1 MESVF
6 GRRKKEETKDGLTCP
21 LCTLE
26 NPLSAESCSRCYY
39 DFTVGTH
46 QQSRSSD
53 EKVVNS
59 LLNELNAEVSDS
71 EEDGIDVDW
80 TGHSFDMSDLSVEVS
95 DYGDSEDV
103 TVSSTVGFARQLV
116 SNEEV
121 GGEEEEEEY
130 TLTSDDAPSS
140 VEKFVV
146 PEGEEE
152 DLSIPEP
159 TRIAIVDPVSK
170 EGPGMD
176 EDLLTADWSES
187 DTAPV
192 LPQNE
197 TDEMETPPD
206 NSVPTSM
213 PAMPAMPAVNPE
225 SIETVTPPEPEYQDV
240 STPPPAVE
248 SHPVAAPPPE
258 AFANTNPASLPTLP
272 GALPP
277 VQPNVQPAPQPSTQI
292 TYNITQNIHDS
303 VPKGAMMS
311 IAPPAPSPSPV
322 TTPVAVPMPNLP
334 TAPVAPPEVAS
345 ASPLPLWPWPQA
357 EPWDDRLLAGKVKN
371 AMEAAKMNRKEEAV
385 LILDEIGPHLGDR
398 TRLMLYIGA
407 LLKSLGRSDDLSS
420 MLEIAR
426 KDYTDDEHVLAAL
439 KQLS

>member
-6 GRRKKEETKDGLTCP
+6 GRRKKEETKNGLTCP

-39 DFTVGTH
+39 DFTVGNH

-53 EKVVNS
+53 EKVVSS
-59 LLNELNAEVSDS
+59 LLNELNSEVSDS
-71 EEDGIDVDW
+71 EEEGIDVDW
-80 TGHSFDMSDLSVEVS
+80 TGHTFDMSDLSVEVA

-121 GGEEEEEEY
+121 GSEEEEEEY
-130 TLTSDDAPSS
+130 ILTSDDAPSS

-192 LPQNE
+192 LPQNG
-197 TDEMETPPD
+197 TDEMEPTPD

-225 SIETVTPPEPEYQDV
+225 SIEKATPPEPESQDV
-240 STPPPAVE
+240 STPPPSAVTHVTDNVTQNISDSVISE
-248 SHPVAAPPPE
+248 SPVVAPPPE

-272 GALPP
+272 GAPSP
-277 VQPNVQPAPQPSTQI
+277 VQPNAQPVPQPSI
-292 TYNITQNIHDS
+292 
-303 VPKGAMMS
+303 
-311 IAPPAPSPSPV
+311 PPMPTAPSPAPA

-334 TAPVAPPEVAS
+334 TVPVTPPEVAS
-345 ASPLPLWPWPQA
+345 ASPPPLWPWPQA

-385 LILDEIGPHLGDR
+385 LSLDESGPHLVDR

-407 LLKSLGRSDDLSS
+407 LLKSLGRSDALSS

>member
-1 MESVF
+1 MF
-6 GRRKKEETKDGLTCP
+6 GRRKKEEAKDGLTCP

-53 EKVVNS
+53 EKEVNS

-71 EEDGIDVDW
+71 EEEGIDVDW
-80 TGHSFDMSDLSVEVS
+80 TAHTFDMSDLSVEVA

-103 TVSSTVGFARQLV
+103 TVSSTIGFARQLV
-116 SNEEV
+116 SNDEV
-121 GGEEEEEEY
+121 GNEEGEEEY

-152 DLSIPEP
+152 DISIPEP

-176 EDLLTADWSES
+176 EDLLTEDWSES

-192 LPQNE
+192 LPQNG
-197 TDEMETPPD
+197 TDEMEQLPEG
-206 NSVPTSM
+206 SVPTSM
-213 PAMPAMPAVNPE
+213 PAMPAMPSTTSQPM
-225 SIETVTPPEPEYQDV
+225 ETVTSPEPESQEAL
-240 STPPPAVE
+240 STLPAAE
-248 SHPVAAPPPE
+248 PRPVVAPPPE
-258 AFANTNPASLPTLP
+258 AFENTASTGLPTLP
-272 GALPP
+272 GAPP
-277 VQPNVQPAPQPSTQI
+277 TVQPNVQP
-292 TYNITQNIHDS
+292 
-303 VPKGAMMS
+303 V
-311 IAPPAPSPSPV
+311 PSPPMPPMPNVSPGS
-322 TTPVAVPMPNLP
+322 TSPPTPAPVAVSMPNLP
-334 TAPVAPPEVAS
+334 TAPVPSS
-345 ASPLPLWPWPQA
+345 ASPPPIWPWPQA

-371 AMEAAKMNRKEEAV
+371 AMEAAKMNRKEEATQ
-385 LILDEIGPHLGDR
+385 ILDEIGPHLGDR

-407 LLKSLGRSDDLSS
+407 LLKSLGRSDALSS

-426 KDYTDDEHVLAAL
+426 KDYMDDEHVIAAL

>member
-1 MESVF
+1 MF
-6 GRRKKEETKDGLTCP
+6 GRRKKEEAKDGLTCP

-53 EKVVNS
+53 EKEVNS

-71 EEDGIDVDW
+71 EEEGIDVDW
-80 TGHSFDMSDLSVEVS
+80 TAHTFDMSDLSVEVA

-103 TVSSTVGFARQLV
+103 TVSSTIGFARQLV
-116 SNEEV
+116 SNDEV
-121 GGEEEEEEY
+121 GNEEGEEEY

-152 DLSIPEP
+152 DISIPEP

-176 EDLLTADWSES
+176 EDLLTEDWSES

-192 LPQNE
+192 LPQNG
-197 TDEMETPPD
+197 TDEMEQLPEG
-206 NSVPTSM
+206 SVPTSM
-213 PAMPAMPAVNPE
+213 PAMPAMPSTTSQPM
-225 SIETVTPPEPEYQDV
+225 ETVTSPEPEPQEAL
-240 STPPPAVE
+240 STLPAAE
-248 SHPVAAPPPE
+248 PRPVVAPPPE
-258 AFANTNPASLPTLP
+258 AFENTASTGLPTLP
-272 GALPP
+272 GAPP
-277 VQPNVQPAPQPSTQI
+277 TVQPNVQP
-292 TYNITQNIHDS
+292 
-303 VPKGAMMS
+303 V
-311 IAPPAPSPSPV
+311 PSPPMPPMPNVSPGS
-322 TTPVAVPMPNLP
+322 TSPPTPAPVAVSMPNLP
-334 TAPVAPPEVAS
+334 TAPVPSS
-345 ASPLPLWPWPQA
+345 ASPPPIWPWPQA

-371 AMEAAKMNRKEEAV
+371 AMEAAKMNRKEEATQ
-385 LILDEIGPHLGDR
+385 ILDEIGPHLGDR

-407 LLKSLGRSDDLSS
+407 LLKSLGRSDALSS

-426 KDYTDDEHVLAAL
+426 KDYMDDEHVIAAL

>member
-1 MESVF
+1 MF
-6 GRRKKEETKDGLTCP
+6 GRRKKEEAKDGLTCP

-53 EKVVNS
+53 EKEVNS

-71 EEDGIDVDW
+71 EEEGIDVDW
-80 TGHSFDMSDLSVEVS
+80 TAHTFDMSDLSVEVA

-103 TVSSTVGFARQLV
+103 TVSSTIGFARQLV
-116 SNEEV
+116 SNDEV
-121 GGEEEEEEY
+121 GNEEGEDEY

-152 DLSIPEP
+152 DISIPEP

-176 EDLLTADWSES
+176 EDLLTEDWSES

-192 LPQNE
+192 LSQNG
-197 TDEMETPPD
+197 TDEMEQLPEG
-206 NSVPTSM
+206 SVPTSM
-213 PAMPAMPAVNPE
+213 PAMPAMPSTTSQPM
-225 SIETVTPPEPEYQDV
+225 ETVTSPEPEPQEAL
-240 STPPPAVE
+240 STLPAAE
-248 SHPVAAPPPE
+248 PRPVVAPPPE
-258 AFANTNPASLPTLP
+258 AFENTASTGLPTLP
-272 GALPP
+272 GAPP
-277 VQPNVQPAPQPSTQI
+277 TVQPNVQP
-292 TYNITQNIHDS
+292 
-303 VPKGAMMS
+303 V
-311 IAPPAPSPSPV
+311 PSPPMPPMPNVSPGS
-322 TTPVAVPMPNLP
+322 TSPPTPAPVAVPMPNLP
-334 TAPVAPPEVAS
+334 TAPVPSS
-345 ASPLPLWPWPQA
+345 ASPPPIWPWPQA

-371 AMEAAKMNRKEEAV
+371 AMEAAKMNRKEEATQ
-385 LILDEIGPHLGDR
+385 ILDEIGPHLGDR

-407 LLKSLGRSDDLSS
+407 LLKSLGRSDALSS

-426 KDYTDDEHVLAAL
+426 KDYMDDEHVIAAL

>member
-1 MESVF
+1 MF
-6 GRRKKEETKDGLTCP
+6 GRRKKEEAKDGLTCP

-53 EKVVNS
+53 EKEVNS

-71 EEDGIDVDW
+71 EEEGIDVDW
-80 TGHSFDMSDLSVEVS
+80 TAHTFDMSDLSVEVA

-103 TVSSTVGFARQLV
+103 TVSSTIGFARQLV
-116 SNEEV
+116 SNDEV
-121 GGEEEEEEY
+121 GNEEGEEEY

-152 DLSIPEP
+152 DISIPEP

-176 EDLLTADWSES
+176 EDLLTEDWSES

-192 LPQNE
+192 LSQNE
-197 TDEMETPPD
+197 TDEMEQLPEG
-206 NSVPTSM
+206 SVPTSM
-213 PAMPAMPAVNPE
+213 PAMPAMPSTTSQPM
-225 SIETVTPPEPEYQDV
+225 ETVTSPEPEPQEAL
-240 STPPPAVE
+240 STLPAAE
-248 SHPVAAPPPE
+248 PRPVVAPPPE
-258 AFANTNPASLPTLP
+258 AFENTASTGLPTLP
-272 GALPP
+272 GAPP
-277 VQPNVQPAPQPSTQI
+277 TVQPNVQP
-292 TYNITQNIHDS
+292 
-303 VPKGAMMS
+303 V
-311 IAPPAPSPSPV
+311 PSPPMPPMPNVSPGS
-322 TTPVAVPMPNLP
+322 TSPPTPAPVAVPMPNLP
-334 TAPVAPPEVAS
+334 TAPVPSS
-345 ASPLPLWPWPQA
+345 ASPPPIWPWPQA

-371 AMEAAKMNRKEEAV
+371 AMEAAKMNRKEEATQ
-385 LILDEIGPHLGDR
+385 ILDEIGPHLGDR

-407 LLKSLGRSDDLSS
+407 LLKSLGRSDALSS

-426 KDYTDDEHVLAAL
+426 KDYMDDEHVIAAL

>member
-1 MESVF
+1 MF

-39 DFTVGTH
+39 DFTVGNH

-59 LLNELNAEVSDS
+59 LLNELNSEVSDS
-71 EEDGIDVDW
+71 EEEGIDVDW
-80 TGHSFDMSDLSVEVS
+80 TGHTFDMSDLSVEVA

-121 GGEEEEEEY
+121 GSEEEEEEY
-130 TLTSDDAPSS
+130 ILTSDDAPSS

-192 LPQNE
+192 LPQNG
-197 TDEMETPPD
+197 TDEMDSIPD
-206 NSVPTSM
+206 NLAPTSM
-213 PAMPAMPAVNPE
+213 PAMPAMPVVNPE
-225 SIETVTPPEPEYQDV
+225 SIETATPSEPESQDV
-240 STPPPAVE
+240 STPLPAVE
-248 SHPVAAPPPE
+248 THPVAAPPPE

-272 GALPP
+272 GVPSP
-277 VQPNVQPAPQPSTQI
+277 VQPNVQPTPQPSIPPMPT
-292 TYNITQNIHDS
+292 
-303 VPKGAMMS
+303 VPT
-311 IAPPAPSPSPV
+311 APSPSPA

-334 TAPVAPPEVAS
+334 TVPVAPPEVVS
-345 ASPLPLWPWPQA
+345 ASPPPLWPWPQA

-407 LLKSLGRSDDLSS
+407 LLKSLGRSDALSS

>member
-1 MESVF
+1 MF
-6 GRRKKEETKDGLTCP
+6 GRRKKEEAKDGLTCP

-53 EKVVNS
+53 EKEVNS

-71 EEDGIDVDW
+71 EEEGIDVDW
-80 TGHSFDMSDLSVEVS
+80 TAHTFDMSDLSVEVA

-103 TVSSTVGFARQLV
+103 TVSSTIGFARQLV
-116 SNEEV
+116 SNDEV
-121 GGEEEEEEY
+121 GNEEGEEEY

-152 DLSIPEP
+152 DISIPEP

-176 EDLLTADWSES
+176 EDLLTEDWSES

-192 LPQNE
+192 LSQNE
-197 TDEMETPPD
+197 TDEMEQLPEG
-206 NSVPTSM
+206 SVPTSM
-213 PAMPAMPAVNPE
+213 PAMPAMPSTTSQPM
-225 SIETVTPPEPEYQDV
+225 ETVTSPEPEPQEAL
-240 STPPPAVE
+240 STLPAAE
-248 SHPVAAPPPE
+248 PRPVVAPPPE
-258 AFANTNPASLPTLP
+258 AFENTASTGLPTLP
-272 GALPP
+272 GAPP
-277 VQPNVQPAPQPSTQI
+277 TVQPNVQP
-292 TYNITQNIHDS
+292 
-303 VPKGAMMS
+303 V
-311 IAPPAPSPSPV
+311 PSPPMPPMPNVSLGSTSPP
-322 TTPVAVPMPNLP
+322 TPAPVAVSMPNLP
-334 TAPVAPPEVAS
+334 TAPVPSS
-345 ASPLPLWPWPQA
+345 ASPPPIWPWPQA

-371 AMEAAKMNRKEEAV
+371 AMEAAKMNRKEEATQ
-385 LILDEIGPHLGDR
+385 ILDEIGPHLGDR

-407 LLKSLGRSDDLSS
+407 LLKSLGRSDALSS

-426 KDYTDDEHVLAAL
+426 KDYMDDEHVIAAL

>member
-1 MESVF
+1 MF

-121 GGEEEEEEY
+121 GSEEEEEDY

-197 TDEMETPPD
+197 TDEMEPPPD

-213 PAMPAMPAVNPE
+213 PVMPAMPAVNPE
-225 SIETVTPPEPEYQDV
+225 SIETVTPPESESQDV
-240 STPPPAVE
+240 SAPPPAVE

-272 GALPP
+272 GAPPP
-277 VQPNVQPAPQPSTQI
+277 VQPNVQPAPQPSI
-292 TYNITQNIHDS
+292 PAMPI
-303 VPKGAMMS
+303 VPS
-311 IAPPAPSPSPV
+311 APSPSPA

-334 TAPVAPPEVAS
+334 TAPVAPPGVAS

>member
-1 MESVF
+1 MF
-6 GRRKKEETKDGLTCP
+6 GRRKKEEAKDGLTCP

-53 EKVVNS
+53 EKEVNS

-71 EEDGIDVDW
+71 EEEGIDVDW
-80 TGHSFDMSDLSVEVS
+80 TAHTFDMSDLSVEVA

-103 TVSSTVGFARQLV
+103 TVSSTIGFARQLV
-116 SNEEV
+116 SNDEV
-121 GGEEEEEEY
+121 GNEEGEEEY

-152 DLSIPEP
+152 DISIPEP

-176 EDLLTADWSES
+176 EDLLTEDWSES

-192 LPQNE
+192 LSQNE
-197 TDEMETPPD
+197 TDEMEQLPEG
-206 NSVPTSM
+206 SVPTSM
-213 PAMPAMPAVNPE
+213 PAMPAMPSTTSQPM
-225 SIETVTPPEPEYQDV
+225 ETVTSPEPESQEAL
-240 STPPPAVE
+240 STLPAAE
-248 SHPVAAPPPE
+248 PRPVVAPPPE
-258 AFANTNPASLPTLP
+258 AFENTASTGLPTLP
-272 GALPP
+272 GAPP
-277 VQPNVQPAPQPSTQI
+277 TVQPNVQP
-292 TYNITQNIHDS
+292 
-303 VPKGAMMS
+303 V
-311 IAPPAPSPSPV
+311 PSPPMPPMPNVSPGS
-322 TTPVAVPMPNLP
+322 TSPPTPAPVAVSMPNLP
-334 TAPVAPPEVAS
+334 TAPVPSS
-345 ASPLPLWPWPQA
+345 ASPPPIWPWPQA

-371 AMEAAKMNRKEEAV
+371 AMEAAKMNRKEEATQ
-385 LILDEIGPHLGDR
+385 ILDEIGPHLGDR

-407 LLKSLGRSDDLSS
+407 LLKSLGRSDALSS

-426 KDYTDDEHVLAAL
+426 KDYMDDEHVIAAL

>member
-1 MESVF
+1 MF
-6 GRRKKEETKDGLTCP
+6 GRRKKEEAKDGLTCP

-53 EKVVNS
+53 EKEVNS

-71 EEDGIDVDW
+71 EEEGIDVDW
-80 TGHSFDMSDLSVEVS
+80 TAHTFDMSDLSVEVA

-103 TVSSTVGFARQLV
+103 TVSSTIGFARQLV
-116 SNEEV
+116 SNDEV
-121 GGEEEEEEY
+121 GNEEGEDEY

-152 DLSIPEP
+152 DISIPEP

-176 EDLLTADWSES
+176 EDLLTEDWSES

-192 LPQNE
+192 LSQNG
-197 TDEMETPPD
+197 TDEMEQLPEG
-206 NSVPTSM
+206 SVPTSM
-213 PAMPAMPAVNPE
+213 PAMPAMPSTTSQPME
-225 SIETVTPPEPEYQDV
+225 KVTSPEPEPQEAL
-240 STPPPAVE
+240 STLPAAE
-248 SHPVAAPPPE
+248 PRPVVAPPPE
-258 AFANTNPASLPTLP
+258 AFENTASTGLPTLP
-272 GALPP
+272 GAPP
-277 VQPNVQPAPQPSTQI
+277 TVQPNVQP
-292 TYNITQNIHDS
+292 
-303 VPKGAMMS
+303 V
-311 IAPPAPSPSPV
+311 PSPPMPPMPNVSPGS
-322 TTPVAVPMPNLP
+322 TSPPTPAPVAVPMPNLP
-334 TAPVAPPEVAS
+334 TAPVPSS
-345 ASPLPLWPWPQA
+345 ASPPPIWPWPQA

-371 AMEAAKMNRKEEAV
+371 AMEAAKMNRKEEATQ
-385 LILDEIGPHLGDR
+385 ILDEIGPHLGDR

-407 LLKSLGRSDDLSS
+407 LLKSLGRSDALSS

-426 KDYTDDEHVLAAL
+426 KDYMDDEHVIAAL

>member
-39 DFTVGTH
+39 DFTVGNH

-59 LLNELNAEVSDS
+59 LLNELNSEVSDS
-71 EEDGIDVDW
+71 EEEGIDVDW
-80 TGHSFDMSDLSVEVS
+80 TGHTFDMSDLSVEVA

-121 GGEEEEEEY
+121 GSEEEEEEY
-130 TLTSDDAPSS
+130 ILTSDDAPSS

-192 LPQNE
+192 LPQNG
-197 TDEMETPPD
+197 TDEMDSIPD
-206 NSVPTSM
+206 NLAPTSM
-213 PAMPAMPAVNPE
+213 PAMPAMPVVNPE
-225 SIETVTPPEPEYQDV
+225 SIETATPSEPESQDV
-240 STPPPAVE
+240 STPLPAVE
-248 SHPVAAPPPE
+248 THPVAAPPPE

-272 GALPP
+272 GVPSP
-277 VQPNVQPAPQPSTQI
+277 VQPNVQPTPQPSIPPMPT
-292 TYNITQNIHDS
+292 
-303 VPKGAMMS
+303 VPT
-311 IAPPAPSPSPV
+311 APSPSPA

-334 TAPVAPPEVAS
+334 TVPVTPPEVVS
-345 ASPLPLWPWPQA
+345 ASPPPLWPWPQA

-407 LLKSLGRSDDLSS
+407 LLKSLGRSDALSS

>member
-1 MESVF
+1 MF
-6 GRRKKEETKDGLTCP
+6 GRRKKEEAKDGLTCP

-53 EKVVNS
+53 EKEVNS

-71 EEDGIDVDW
+71 EEEGIDVDW
-80 TGHSFDMSDLSVEVS
+80 TAHTFDMSDLSVEVA

-103 TVSSTVGFARQLV
+103 TVSSTIGFARQLV
-116 SNEEV
+116 SNDEV
-121 GGEEEEEEY
+121 GNEEGEEEY
-130 TLTSDDAPSS
+130 PLTSDDAPSS

-152 DLSIPEP
+152 DISIPEP

-176 EDLLTADWSES
+176 EDLLTEDWSES

-192 LPQNE
+192 LPQNG
-197 TDEMETPPD
+197 TDEMEQLPEG
-206 NSVPTSM
+206 SVPTSM
-213 PAMPAMPAVNPE
+213 PAMPAMPSTTSQPM
-225 SIETVTPPEPEYQDV
+225 ETVTSPEPEPQEAL
-240 STPPPAVE
+240 STLPAAE
-248 SHPVAAPPPE
+248 PRPVVAPPPE
-258 AFANTNPASLPTLP
+258 AFENTASTGLPTLP
-272 GALPP
+272 GAPP
-277 VQPNVQPAPQPSTQI
+277 TVQPNVQP
-292 TYNITQNIHDS
+292 
-303 VPKGAMMS
+303 V
-311 IAPPAPSPSPV
+311 PSPPMPPMPNVSPGS
-322 TTPVAVPMPNLP
+322 TSPPTPAPVAVSMPNLP
-334 TAPVAPPEVAS
+334 TAPVPSS
-345 ASPLPLWPWPQA
+345 ASPPPIWPWPQA

-371 AMEAAKMNRKEEAV
+371 AMEAAKMNRKEEATQ
-385 LILDEIGPHLGDR
+385 ILDEIGPHLGDR

-407 LLKSLGRSDDLSS
+407 LLKSLGRSDALSS

-426 KDYTDDEHVLAAL
+426 KDYMDDEHVIAAL

>member
-39 DFTVGTH
+39 DFTVGNH

-59 LLNELNAEVSDS
+59 LLNELNSEVSDS
-71 EEDGIDVDW
+71 EEEGIDVDW
-80 TGHSFDMSDLSVEVS
+80 TGHTFDMSDLSVEVA

-121 GGEEEEEEY
+121 GSEEEEEEY
-130 TLTSDDAPSS
+130 ILTSDDAPSS

-192 LPQNE
+192 LPQNG
-197 TDEMETPPD
+197 TDEMDSIPD
-206 NSVPTSM
+206 NLAPTSM
-213 PAMPAMPAVNPE
+213 PAMPAMPVVNPE
-225 SIETVTPPEPEYQDV
+225 SIETATPSEPESQDV
-240 STPPPAVE
+240 STPLPAVE
-248 SHPVAAPPPE
+248 THPVAAPPPE

-272 GALPP
+272 GVPSP
-277 VQPNVQPAPQPSTQI
+277 VQPNVQPTPQPSIPPMPT
-292 TYNITQNIHDS
+292 
-303 VPKGAMMS
+303 VPT
-311 IAPPAPSPSPV
+311 APSPSPA

-334 TAPVAPPEVAS
+334 TVPVAPPEVVS
-345 ASPLPLWPWPQA
+345 ASPPPLWPWPQA

-407 LLKSLGRSDDLSS
+407 LLKSLGRSDALSS

>member
-121 GGEEEEEEY
+121 GSEEEEEDY

-197 TDEMETPPD
+197 TDEMEPPPD

-213 PAMPAMPAVNPE
+213 PVMPAMPAVNPE
-225 SIETVTPPEPEYQDV
+225 SIETVTPPESESQDV
-240 STPPPAVE
+240 SAPPPAVE

-272 GALPP
+272 GAPPP
-277 VQPNVQPAPQPSTQI
+277 VQPNVQPAPQPSI
-292 TYNITQNIHDS
+292 PAMPI
-303 VPKGAMMS
+303 VPS
-311 IAPPAPSPSPV
+311 APSPSPA

-334 TAPVAPPEVAS
+334 TAPVAPPGVAS

>member
-1 MESVF
+1 MF
-6 GRRKKEETKDGLTCP
+6 GRRKKEEAKDGLTCP

-53 EKVVNS
+53 EKEVNS

-71 EEDGIDVDW
+71 EEEGIDVDW
-80 TGHSFDMSDLSVEVS
+80 TAHTFDMSDLSVEVA

-103 TVSSTVGFARQLV
+103 TVSSTIGFARQLV
-116 SNEEV
+116 SNDEV
-121 GGEEEEEEY
+121 GNEEGEEEY

-152 DLSIPEP
+152 DISIPEP

-176 EDLLTADWSES
+176 EDLLTEDWSES

-192 LPQNE
+192 LSQNE
-197 TDEMETPPD
+197 TDEMEQLPEG
-206 NSVPTSM
+206 SVPTSM
-213 PAMPAMPAVNPE
+213 PAMPAMPSTTSQPM
-225 SIETVTPPEPEYQDV
+225 ETVTSPEPEPQEAL
-240 STPPPAVE
+240 STLPAAE
-248 SHPVAAPPPE
+248 PRPVVAPPPE
-258 AFANTNPASLPTLP
+258 AFENTASTGLPTLP
-272 GALPP
+272 GAPP
-277 VQPNVQPAPQPSTQI
+277 TVQPNVQP
-292 TYNITQNIHDS
+292 
-303 VPKGAMMS
+303 V
-311 IAPPAPSPSPV
+311 PSPPMPPMPNVSPGS
-322 TTPVAVPMPNLP
+322 TSPPTPAPVAVSMPNLP
-334 TAPVAPPEVAS
+334 TAPVPSS
-345 ASPLPLWPWPQA
+345 ASPPPIWPWPQA

-371 AMEAAKMNRKEEAV
+371 AMEAAKMNRKEEATQ
-385 LILDEIGPHLGDR
+385 ILDEIGPHLGDR

-407 LLKSLGRSDDLSS
+407 LLKSLGRSDALSS

-426 KDYTDDEHVLAAL
+426 KDYMDDEHVIAAL

>member
-1 MESVF
+1 MF
-6 GRRKKEETKDGLTCP
+6 GRRKKEEAKDGLTCP

-53 EKVVNS
+53 EKEVNS

-71 EEDGIDVDW
+71 EEEGIDVDW
-80 TGHSFDMSDLSVEVS
+80 TAHTFDMSDLSVEVA

-103 TVSSTVGFARQLV
+103 TVSSTIGFARQLV
-116 SNEEV
+116 SNDEV
-121 GGEEEEEEY
+121 GNEEGEEEY

-152 DLSIPEP
+152 DISIPEP

-176 EDLLTADWSES
+176 EDLLTEDWSES

-192 LPQNE
+192 LPQNG
-197 TDEMETPPD
+197 TDEMEQLPEG
-206 NSVPTSM
+206 SVPTSM
-213 PAMPAMPAVNPE
+213 PAMPAMPSTTSQPM
-225 SIETVTPPEPEYQDV
+225 ETVTSPEPEPQEAL
-240 STPPPAVE
+240 STLPAAE
-248 SHPVAAPPPE
+248 PRPVVAPPPE
-258 AFANTNPASLPTLP
+258 AFENTASTGLPTLP
-272 GALPP
+272 GAPP
-277 VQPNVQPAPQPSTQI
+277 TVQPNVQP
-292 TYNITQNIHDS
+292 
-303 VPKGAMMS
+303 V
-311 IAPPAPSPSPV
+311 PSPPMPPMPNVSLGSTSPP
-322 TTPVAVPMPNLP
+322 TPAPVAVPMPNLP
-334 TAPVAPPEVAS
+334 TAPVPSS
-345 ASPLPLWPWPQA
+345 ASPPPIWPWPQA

-371 AMEAAKMNRKEEAV
+371 AMEAAKMNRKEEATQ
-385 LILDEIGPHLGDR
+385 ILDEIGPHLGDR

-407 LLKSLGRSDDLSS
+407 LLKSLGRSDALSS

-426 KDYTDDEHVLAAL
+426 KDYMDDEHVIAAL

>member
-1 MESVF
+1 MF
-6 GRRKKEETKDGLTCP
+6 GRRKKEEAKDGLTCP

-53 EKVVNS
+53 EKEVNS

-71 EEDGIDVDW
+71 EEEGIDVDW
-80 TGHSFDMSDLSVEVS
+80 TAHTFDMSDLSVEVA

-103 TVSSTVGFARQLV
+103 TVSSTIGFARQLV
-116 SNEEV
+116 SNDEV
-121 GGEEEEEEY
+121 GNEEGEEEY

-152 DLSIPEP
+152 DISIPEP

-176 EDLLTADWSES
+176 EDLLTEDWSES

-192 LPQNE
+192 LSQNG
-197 TDEMETPPD
+197 TDEMEQLPEG
-206 NSVPTSM
+206 SVPTSM
-213 PAMPAMPAVNPE
+213 PAMPAMPSTTSQ
-225 SIETVTPPEPEYQDV
+225 SIETVTSTEPEPQEAL
-240 STPPPAVE
+240 SALPAAE
-248 SHPVAAPPPE
+248 PRPVVAPPPE
-258 AFANTNPASLPTLP
+258 AFENTASTGLPTLP
-272 GALPP
+272 GAPP
-277 VQPNVQPAPQPSTQI
+277 TVQPNVQP
-292 TYNITQNIHDS
+292 
-303 VPKGAMMS
+303 K
-311 IAPPAPSPSPV
+311 PSPPMPPMPNVSPGSTSP
-322 TTPVAVPMPNLP
+322 TTPAPVAVPMPNLP
-334 TAPVAPPEVAS
+334 TAPVPSS
-345 ASPLPLWPWPQA
+345 ASPPPIWPWPQA

-371 AMEAAKMNRKEEAV
+371 AMEAAKMNRKEEATQ
-385 LILDEIGPHLGDR
+385 ILDEIGPHLGDR

-407 LLKSLGRSDDLSS
+407 LLKSLGRSDALSS

-426 KDYTDDEHVLAAL
+426 KDYMDDEHVIAAL

>member
-6 GRRKKEETKDGLTCP
+6 GRRKKEETKNGLTCP

-39 DFTVGTH
+39 DFTVGNH

-53 EKVVNS
+53 EKVVSS
-59 LLNELNAEVSDS
+59 LLNELNSEVSDS
-71 EEDGIDVDW
+71 EEEGIDVDW
-80 TGHSFDMSDLSVEVS
+80 TGHTFDMSDLSVEVA

-121 GGEEEEEEY
+121 GSEEEEEEY
-130 TLTSDDAPSS
+130 ILTSDDAPSS

-192 LPQNE
+192 LPQNG
-197 TDEMETPPD
+197 TDEMEPTPD
-206 NSVPTSM
+206 N
-213 PAMPAMPAVNPE
+213 
-225 SIETVTPPEPEYQDV
+225 
-240 STPPPAVE
+240 
-248 SHPVAAPPPE
+248 
-258 AFANTNPASLPTLP
+258 
-272 GALPP
+272 
-277 VQPNVQPAPQPSTQI
+277 
-292 TYNITQNIHDS
+292 
-303 VPKGAMMS
+303 
-311 IAPPAPSPSPV
+311 
-322 TTPVAVPMPNLP
+322 
-334 TAPVAPPEVAS
+334 
-345 ASPLPLWPWPQA
+345 
-357 EPWDDRLLAGKVKN
+357 
-371 AMEAAKMNRKEEAV
+371 
-385 LILDEIGPHLGDR
+385 
-398 TRLMLYIGA
+398 
-407 LLKSLGRSDDLSS
+407 
-420 MLEIAR
+420 
-426 KDYTDDEHVLAAL
+426 
-439 KQLS
+439 

>member
-1 MESVF
+1 VF
-6 GRRKKEETKDGLTCP
+6 GRRKKEEAKDGLTCP

-53 EKVVNS
+53 EKEVNS

-71 EEDGIDVDW
+71 EEEGIDVDW
-80 TGHSFDMSDLSVEVS
+80 TAHTFDMSDLSVEVA

-103 TVSSTVGFARQLV
+103 TVSSTIGFARQLV
-116 SNEEV
+116 SNDEV
-121 GGEEEEEEY
+121 GNEEGEEEY

-152 DLSIPEP
+152 DISIPEP

-176 EDLLTADWSES
+176 EDLLTEDWSES

-192 LPQNE
+192 LPQNG
-197 TDEMETPPD
+197 TDEMEQLPEG
-206 NSVPTSM
+206 SVPTSM
-213 PAMPAMPAVNPE
+213 PAMPAMPSTTSQPM
-225 SIETVTPPEPEYQDV
+225 ETVTSPEPEPQEAL
-240 STPPPAVE
+240 STLPAAE
-248 SHPVAAPPPE
+248 PRPVVAPPPE
-258 AFANTNPASLPTLP
+258 AFENTASTGLPTLP
-272 GALPP
+272 GAPP
-277 VQPNVQPAPQPSTQI
+277 TVQPNVQP
-292 TYNITQNIHDS
+292 
-303 VPKGAMMS
+303 V
-311 IAPPAPSPSPV
+311 PSPPMPPMPNVSLGSTSPP
-322 TTPVAVPMPNLP
+322 TPAPVAVPMPNLP
-334 TAPVAPPEVAS
+334 TAPVPSS
-345 ASPLPLWPWPQA
+345 ASPPSIWPWPQA

-371 AMEAAKMNRKEEAV
+371 AMEAAKMNRKEEATQ
-385 LILDEIGPHLGDR
+385 ILDEIGPHLGDR

-407 LLKSLGRSDDLSS
+407 LLKSLGRSDALSS

-426 KDYTDDEHVLAAL
+426 KDYMDDEHVIAAL

>member
-6 GRRKKEETKDGLTCP
+6 GRRKKEDTKNGLTCP

-121 GGEEEEEEY
+121 GSEEEEEY

-192 LPQNE
+192 LSQNG
-197 TDEMETPPD
+197 TDEMEPTPD

-225 SIETVTPPEPEYQDV
+225 SIETATPPEPESQDV

-248 SHPVAAPPPE
+248 THPVVAPPPE

-272 GALPP
+272 GAPSP
-277 VQPNVQPAPQPSTQI
+277 VQSNAQPVPQPSI
-292 TYNITQNIHDS
+292 
-303 VPKGAMMS
+303 
-311 IAPPAPSPSPV
+311 PPMPTAPSPAPA

-334 TAPVAPPEVAS
+334 TAPVAPPEAAS
-345 ASPLPLWPWPQA
+345 ASPPPLWPWPQA

-407 LLKSLGRSDDLSS
+407 LLKSLGRSDALSS

>member
-1 MESVF
+1 MF
-6 GRRKKEETKDGLTCP
+6 GRRKKEEAKDGLTCP

-53 EKVVNS
+53 EKEVNS

-71 EEDGIDVDW
+71 EEEGIDVDW
-80 TGHSFDMSDLSVEVS
+80 TAHTFDMSDLSVEVA

-103 TVSSTVGFARQLV
+103 TVSSTIGFARQLV
-116 SNEEV
+116 SNDEV
-121 GGEEEEEEY
+121 GNEEGEDEY

-152 DLSIPEP
+152 DISIPEP

-176 EDLLTADWSES
+176 EDLLTEDWSES

-192 LPQNE
+192 LPQNG
-197 TDEMETPPD
+197 TDEMEQLPEG
-206 NSVPTSM
+206 SVPTSM
-213 PAMPAMPAVNPE
+213 PAMPAMPSTTSQPM
-225 SIETVTPPEPEYQDV
+225 ETVTSPEPEPQEAL
-240 STPPPAVE
+240 STLPAAE
-248 SHPVAAPPPE
+248 PRPVVAPPPE
-258 AFANTNPASLPTLP
+258 AFENTASTGLPTLP
-272 GALPP
+272 GAPP
-277 VQPNVQPAPQPSTQI
+277 TVQPNVQP
-292 TYNITQNIHDS
+292 
-303 VPKGAMMS
+303 V
-311 IAPPAPSPSPV
+311 PSPPMPPMPNVSPGS
-322 TTPVAVPMPNLP
+322 TSPPTPAPVAVPMPNLP
-334 TAPVAPPEVAS
+334 TAPVPSS
-345 ASPLPLWPWPQA
+345 ASPPPIWPWPQA

-371 AMEAAKMNRKEEAV
+371 AMEAAKMNRKEEATQ
-385 LILDEIGPHLGDR
+385 ILDEIGPHLGDR

-407 LLKSLGRSDDLSS
+407 LLKSLGRSDALSS

-426 KDYTDDEHVLAAL
+426 KDYMDDEHVIAAL

>member
-1 MESVF
+1 
-6 GRRKKEETKDGLTCP
+6 
-21 LCTLE
+21 
-26 NPLSAESCSRCYY
+26 LSAESCSRCYY

-53 EKVVNS
+53 EKEVNS

-71 EEDGIDVDW
+71 EEEGIDVDW
-80 TGHSFDMSDLSVEVS
+80 TAHTFDMSDLSVEVA

-103 TVSSTVGFARQLV
+103 TVSSTIGFARQLV
-116 SNEEV
+116 SNDEV
-121 GGEEEEEEY
+121 GNEEGEDEY

-152 DLSIPEP
+152 DISIPEP

-176 EDLLTADWSES
+176 EDLLTEDWSES

-192 LPQNE
+192 LSQNG
-197 TDEMETPPD
+197 TDEMEQLPEG
-206 NSVPTSM
+206 SVPTSM
-213 PAMPAMPAVNPE
+213 PAMPAMPSTTSQPM
-225 SIETVTPPEPEYQDV
+225 ETVTSPEPEPQEAL
-240 STPPPAVE
+240 STLPAAE
-248 SHPVAAPPPE
+248 PRPVVAPPPE
-258 AFANTNPASLPTLP
+258 AFENTASTGLPTLP
-272 GALPP
+272 GAPP
-277 VQPNVQPAPQPSTQI
+277 TVQPNVQP
-292 TYNITQNIHDS
+292 
-303 VPKGAMMS
+303 V
-311 IAPPAPSPSPV
+311 PSPPMPPMPNVSPGS
-322 TTPVAVPMPNLP
+322 TSPPTPAPVAVPMPNLP
-334 TAPVAPPEVAS
+334 TAPVPSS
-345 ASPLPLWPWPQA
+345 ASPPPIWPWPQA

-371 AMEAAKMNRKEEAV
+371 AMEAAKMNRKEEATQ
-385 LILDEIGPHLGDR
+385 ILDEIGPHLGDR

-407 LLKSLGRSDDLSS
+407 LLKSLGRSDALSS

-426 KDYTDDEHVLAAL
+426 KDYMDDEHVIAAL

>member
-1 MESVF
+1 VF
-6 GRRKKEETKDGLTCP
+6 GRRKKEEAKDGLTCP

-53 EKVVNS
+53 EKEVNS

-71 EEDGIDVDW
+71 EEEGIDVDW
-80 TGHSFDMSDLSVEVS
+80 TAHTFDMSDLSVEVA

-103 TVSSTVGFARQLV
+103 TVSSTIGFARQLV
-116 SNEEV
+116 SNDEV
-121 GGEEEEEEY
+121 GNEEGEDEY

-152 DLSIPEP
+152 DISIPEP

-176 EDLLTADWSES
+176 EDLLTEDWSES

-192 LPQNE
+192 LSQNG
-197 TDEMETPPD
+197 TDEMEQLPEG
-206 NSVPTSM
+206 SVPTSM
-213 PAMPAMPAVNPE
+213 PAMPAMPSTTSQPM
-225 SIETVTPPEPEYQDV
+225 ETVTSPEPEPQEAL
-240 STPPPAVE
+240 STLPAAE
-248 SHPVAAPPPE
+248 PRPVVAPPPE
-258 AFANTNPASLPTLP
+258 AFENTASTGLPTLP
-272 GALPP
+272 GAPP
-277 VQPNVQPAPQPSTQI
+277 TVQPNVQP
-292 TYNITQNIHDS
+292 
-303 VPKGAMMS
+303 V
-311 IAPPAPSPSPV
+311 PSPPMPPMPNVSPGS
-322 TTPVAVPMPNLP
+322 TSPPTPAPVAVPMPNLP
-334 TAPVAPPEVAS
+334 TAPVPSS
-345 ASPLPLWPWPQA
+345 ASPPPIWPWPQA

-371 AMEAAKMNRKEEAV
+371 AMEAAKMNRKEEATQ
-385 LILDEIGPHLGDR
+385 ILDEIGPHLGDR

-407 LLKSLGRSDDLSS
+407 LLKSLGRSDALSS

-426 KDYTDDEHVLAAL
+426 KDYMDDEHVIAAL

>member
-1 MESVF
+1 VF
-6 GRRKKEETKDGLTCP
+6 GRRKKEEAKDGLTCP

-53 EKVVNS
+53 EKEVNS

-71 EEDGIDVDW
+71 EEEGIDVDW
-80 TGHSFDMSDLSVEVS
+80 TAHTFDMSDLSVEVA

-103 TVSSTVGFARQLV
+103 TVSSTIGFARQLV
-116 SNEEV
+116 SNDEV
-121 GGEEEEEEY
+121 GNEEGEEEY

-152 DLSIPEP
+152 DISIPEP

-176 EDLLTADWSES
+176 EDLLTEDWSES

-192 LPQNE
+192 LPQNG
-197 TDEMETPPD
+197 TDEMEQLPEG
-206 NSVPTSM
+206 SVPTSM
-213 PAMPAMPAVNPE
+213 PAMPAMPSTTSQPM
-225 SIETVTPPEPEYQDV
+225 ETVTSPEPESQEAL
-240 STPPPAVE
+240 STLPAAE
-248 SHPVAAPPPE
+248 PRPVVAPPPE
-258 AFANTNPASLPTLP
+258 AFENTASTGLPTLP
-272 GALPP
+272 GAPP
-277 VQPNVQPAPQPSTQI
+277 TVQPNVQP
-292 TYNITQNIHDS
+292 
-303 VPKGAMMS
+303 V
-311 IAPPAPSPSPV
+311 PSPPMPPMPNVSPGS
-322 TTPVAVPMPNLP
+322 TSPPTPAPVAVSMPNLP
-334 TAPVAPPEVAS
+334 TAPVPSS
-345 ASPLPLWPWPQA
+345 ASPPPIWPWPQA

-371 AMEAAKMNRKEEAV
+371 AMEAAKMNRKEEATQ
-385 LILDEIGPHLGDR
+385 ILDEIGPHLGDR

-407 LLKSLGRSDDLSS
+407 LLKSLGRSDALSS

-426 KDYTDDEHVLAAL
+426 KDYMDDEHVIAAL